1 MLVNA
6 LVDVE
11 VVALEQEDEVT
22 VMLDLAAPGTPTD
35 AARPP
40 AAVQVVLD
48 RSGSMFGERLDAA
61 KQALMLLIDRLDPSD
76 SFGLVAFDDTV
87 KVVVPAGPLTNKVA
101 VSQAISALQAGGLTN
116 LSAGL
121 LRGLQEARRVAGDS
135 GATLLLLSDGH
146 ANEGEIDP
154 GRLAAVAAAA
164 RKHGTTTSTIGI
176 GTGYDELLLAEVG
189 RGGQGNHVFAE
200 QGEDAAAAVAG
211 EVTGLLSKT
220 VQAVSLIVRPQ
231 APVDSVK
238 VFNDVPGQRID
249 GGIMFEL
256 GDLWAGEQRKL
267 LISFSVPAMAGLGL
281 AQVAELELRYVTV
294 PEFTEETVTVPV
306 HVNVVPGDQAAG
318 RIPDVRVASE
328 RAFLEVQETKR
339 KAAQALRDGDRD
351 QALLAFD
358 EADGKLASAMSAAP
372 SAELDMEQQVINELR
387 DRTEV
392 FDDEYVAKLARSEH
406 SRKSRKRGRGN

>member
-267 LISFSVPAMAGLGL
+267 LISF
-281 AQVAELELRYVTV
+281 
-294 PEFTEETVTVPV
+294 
-306 HVNVVPGDQAAG
+306 
-318 RIPDVRVASE
+318 
-328 RAFLEVQETKR
+328 
-339 KAAQALRDGDRD
+339 
-351 QALLAFD
+351 
-358 EADGKLASAMSAAP
+358 
-372 SAELDMEQQVINELR
+372 
-387 DRTEV
+387 
-392 FDDEYVAKLARSEH
+392 
-406 SRKSRKRGRGN
+406 